1 MDVAFLICV
10 LKFKFFIN
18 QKEKMMEE
26 VQSYERPL
34 AYDLA
39 RMVPF
44 KQHENENSVSNS
56 LTISGGPEAGA
67 DVTIDF

>member
-1 MDVAFLICV
+1 
-10 LKFKFFIN
+10 
-18 QKEKMMEE
+18 MEE

-44 KQHENENSVSNS
+44 QQNDTENTISNS